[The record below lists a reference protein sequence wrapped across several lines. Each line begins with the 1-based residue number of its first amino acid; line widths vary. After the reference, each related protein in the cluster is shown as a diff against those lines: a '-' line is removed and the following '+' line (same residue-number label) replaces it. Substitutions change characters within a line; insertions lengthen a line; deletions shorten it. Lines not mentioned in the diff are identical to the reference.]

1 MMLYVSYISMKLE
14 VRGRKIF
21 KENPKPKIPKL
32 YTDVG
37 CKILIC
43 AFK

>member
-1 MMLYVSYISMKLE
+1 MKLE

-37 CKILIC
+37 AKYSYVHLSDLL
-43 AFK
+43 